1 MHLTDTELIQ
11 IKAGRGGRNANSPCE
26 QHHQPARSEPHNQR
40 NPDHV
45 LKTAS
50 FECDFEEAQNGKGG
64 LSLLVDA
71 CRQRSSFPR
80 KNRNMSPPFA
90 KRSLLRR
97 YTSEE
102 RCRLLSCCVR
112 YNACATLPDSVVD
125 YRISMRRAKRAF
137 TSRVA
142 DCSYQEPQSAT
153 LRFTPLLTEARVN
166 EYARCA
172 DRIHRR

>member
-1 MHLTDTELIQ
+1 MGEEVSPFLSTLADN
-11 IKAGRGGRNANSPCE
+11 GRVFPGKIGTSVHPS
-26 QHHQPARSEPHNQR
+26 RS
-40 NPDHV
+40 DLYYV
-45 LKTAS
+45 AI
-50 FECDFEEAQNGKGG
+50 
-64 LSLLVDA
+64 
-71 CRQRSSFPR
+71 
-80 KNRNMSPPFA
+80 
-90 KRSLLRR
+90 
-97 YTSEE
+97 TSEE
-102 RCRLLSCCVR
+102 LCRLLSCCVR

-142 DCSYQEPQSAT
+142 DCSYQEPRSAT